1 MLLLMLLPQRRSG
14 GAPNSADGERDQQ
27 ESARF
32 ARCKLLSFLGQLLQ
46 PGDDSASRRS
56 MYKC

>member
-1 MLLLMLLPQRRSG
+1 MPMLLLLMLLPQRRSG
-14 GAPNSADGERDQQ
+14 GAPHSADGERDQQ

-46 PGDDSASRRS
+46 LAR
-56 MYKC
+56 C